1 MSRVGN
7 RPIDV
12 PDGVQVT
19 IESDVVTVSGPKGE
33 LNQDV
38 PREISLTLADGQVVV
53 ERSGDARRSRSL
65 HGLIRTLI
73 ANMIE
78 GVTEGF
84 SKSLIIE
91 GTGYRASLSGRKLI
105 LTVGYS
111 HPVEIVPP
119 ESIELET
126 PSQRRIIVRGPD
138 KQLVGQ
144 LAAEIRDV
152 RPPEPYH
159 GFGIRYEGERIR
171 RKEGKSAVTTT
182 A

>member
-1 MSRVGN
+1 MSRVGSK
-7 RPIDV
+7 PIDV
-12 PDGVQVT
+12 PDKVQVT
-19 IESDVVTVSGPKGE
+19 IDNGVVAVSGPKGE
-33 LNQDV
+33 LNQDI
-38 PREISLTLADGQVVV
+38 PRELSVTMDDAQIMV
-53 ERSGDARRSRSL
+53 ERSGDDRRSKSL

-73 ANMIE
+73 ANMVE

-84 SKSLIIE
+84 SKALIIE

-119 ESIELET
+119 DTIELET

-171 RKEGKSAVTTT
+171 RKEGKSAVTT